1 MSIVTTARARL
12 PATYAYRVN
21 RVGIDAPY
29 VWLNA
34 AAKDFNR
41 ATVASIAYGMIFVV
55 AGIALTA
62 ALFAADMAYLFVP
75 LATGFMLVGPAATL
89 GFYAMSKDLEEGR
102 RPSFA
107 RAISAFRV
115 NPGPMLYVGLTLL
128 CMFLLWLRLSELMFA
143 LAFPVSSGLDATS
156 LLHTTL
162 FTDGGRLFLVLT
174 FGLGAIMSAL
184 VFAGAAFAL
193 PMLLD
198 REVGLV
204 EAVATSWTAVRMNL
218 PAMTVWAILL
228 VAITAIGMAVGLVGL
243 AFNLPLA
250 GHATWHAYRAVI
262 RPE

>member
-1 MSIVTTARARL
+1 MSTTTDGRSF
-12 PATYAYRVN
+12 PTYANRIN

-29 VWLNA
+29 AWLNA

-41 ATVASIAYGMIFVV
+41 ATVPCIAYGMIFVV
-55 AGIALTA
+55 AGIVLTA

-75 LATGFMLVGPAATL
+75 LATGFMLIGPAATL
-89 GFYAMSKDLEEGR
+89 GFYAISKDLEEGR
-102 RPSFA
+102 KPSFA
-107 RAISAFRV
+107 RALAAYRV
-115 NPGPMLYVGLTLL
+115 NSGPMLYVGLALL
-128 CMFLLWLRLSELMFA
+128 SMFLLWLRLSELMFA
-143 LAFPVSSGLDATS
+143 LAFPVTSGVDAMS

-162 FTDGGRLFLVLT
+162 FTGGGQVFLLVT
-174 FGLGAIMSAL
+174 FGLGAIMAAL

-198 REVGLV
+198 RQVGMV

-218 PAMTVWAILL
+218 PAMTLWAILL
-228 VAITAIGMAVGLVGL
+228 VVITGIGMAVGFVGL

-250 GHATWHAYRAVI
+250 GLGTWHAYRAVI